1 MFITLCVSTILHL
14 QHVEIYFSYFH
25 TVVIS
30 NNDILI
36 MELIAGKT
44 SESLKRHPIQEGKSM
59 SKKIKPQWGTGV
71 RQKHH
76 KIKKAASH

>member
-1 MFITLCVSTILHL
+1 
-14 QHVEIYFSYFH
+14 
-25 TVVIS
+25 
-30 NNDILI
+30 

-76 KIKKAASH
+76 KIKKDGLTLKFANYQIYITTDIDEY